1 MFRSKSHN
9 RMILHKLMRKGRRK
23 NLPLNMRYYVL
34 YAFLYKYMSDKLKN
48 HLMYYLSGDE
58 ADLNMLYLTGEGT
71 DDLRQWALN
80 DMGYF
85 FTSQSAFIDQFISN
99 KYVDDIFSPD
109 FFKNLKNNIE
119 FSQNNPSKDYFD
131 RIRKLP

>member
-85 FTSQSAFIDQFISN
+85 FTSQSASARTIRQKTILTKSLKSWRISL
-99 KYVDDIFSPD
+99 I
-109 FFKNLKNNIE
+109 
-119 FSQNNPSKDYFD
+119 SQAFTAM
-131 RIRKLP
+131 RI

>member
-48 HLMYYLSGDE
+48 HLMYYLSGFEHALPDRRRNRRLE
-58 ADLNMLYLTGEGT
+58 AVGLE
-71 DDLRQWALN
+71 
-80 DMGYF
+80 
-85 FTSQSAFIDQFISN
+85 
-99 KYVDDIFSPD
+99 
-109 FFKNLKNNIE
+109 
-119 FSQNNPSKDYFD
+119 
-131 RIRKLP
+131 

>member
-58 ADLNMLYLTGEGT
+58 ADLNMHPHSLTSSS
-71 DDLRQWALN
+71 Q
-80 DMGYF
+80 
-85 FTSQSAFIDQFISN
+85 TSMWM
-99 KYVDDIFSPD
+99 IFSVRI
-109 FFKNLKNNIE
+109 FSKTLKTT
-119 FSQNNPSKDYFD
+119 
-131 RIRKLP
+131 